1 MAQNGSNREEFVLK
15 LLVAYRRTPGTT
27 GRVRGRDRILAVKL
41 QQQGV
46 PLTVVENAL
55 VLAAARRLFRAP
67 EALPLRTIRSLH
79 YFLPIIQEV
88 LELRVAQ
95 GYFQHL
101 RNKIERSIKK

>member
-1 MAQNGSNREEFVLK
+1 MAQNGTNPEDYVQK
-15 LLVAYRRTPGTT
+15 LLDAYRRTPGTT
-27 GRVRGRDRILAVKL
+27 GRVRGRDRILAGKL

-88 LELRVAQ
+88 IELRVAQ

>member
-1 MAQNGSNREEFVLK
+1 MCKSSSMPTAGLREQPDVS
-15 LLVAYRRTPGTT
+15 AAS
-27 GRVRGRDRILAVKL
+27 DRILAGKL

>member
-1 MAQNGSNREEFVLK
+1 VAQNETNRKEYVQK
-15 LLVAYRRTPGTT
+15 LLDAYRRTPGTT
-27 GRVRGRDRILAVKL
+27 GRVSGRDRILAVKL

-55 VLAAARRLFRAP
+55 VLAAARRLFRTP
-67 EALPLRTIRSLH
+67 EALSLRTIRSLH
-79 YFLPIIQEV
+79 YFLPIIHEV